1 MTAETESVQVRG
13 RQRTV
18 LVLDD
23 DDHVR
28 ASIRR
33 ALSLHDFNVVEAG
46 NAMEALDLLKAGN
59 DPIHLIL
66 CDLVLPGLGGR
77 EAANTL
83 LARRPDTPVLYM
95 SGYSSPDSFRR
106 DLERNGVPFLA
117 KPFEIPELLSAVAR
131 VLEE

>member
-13 RQRTV
+13 RNRTV

-23 DDHVR
+23 DDDVR

-33 ALSLHDFNVVEAG
+33 TLSLHDFHVVEAG
-46 NAMEALDLLKAGN
+46 NAMQALDLLKSRS

-95 SGYSSPDSFRR
+95 SGYSSHDSFRR
-106 DLERNGVPFLA
+106 ELERDGVPFLA
-117 KPFEIPELLSAVAR
+117 KPFEIPQLLSAVER
-131 VLEE
+131 VLDD

>member
-1 MTAETESVQVRG
+1 MAAETESVQVRG
-13 RQRTV
+13 RKRTV
-18 LVLDD
+18 LILDD
-23 DDHVR
+23 DDGVR

-33 ALSLHDFNVVEAG
+33 VLTLHDFNVMEAG
-46 NAMEALDLLKAGN
+46 NAAEALDLLKSWD

-95 SGYSSPDSFRR
+95 SGYRSPDSFRR
-106 DLERNGVPFLA
+106 ELEQDGVPFLA
-117 KPFEIPELLSAVAR
+117 KPFEIPELLSAVAGLLR
-131 VLEE
+131 D

>member
-1 MTAETESVQVRG
+1 M
-13 RQRTV
+13 
-18 LVLDD
+18 LDD
-23 DDHVR
+23 DGDVR

-33 ALSLHDFNVVEAG
+33 ALALYDFQVVEAE
-46 NAMEALDLLKAGN
+46 NAMQALDLLKAHE

-95 SGYSSPDSFRR
+95 SGYRSPDSFRR
-106 DLERNGVPFLA
+106 ELERDGVPFLA
-117 KPFEIPELLSAVAR
+117 KPFEIPELLAAVGQ
-131 VLEE
+131 LLGD